1 MTLADAEPPQSSS
14 AQENDERWYL
24 KEITCLLDGGHFL
37 GDSTGFAGA
46 HFVLREDSEAVRVA
60 HDEVRDGGIE
70 PVVVLQHSEPLLQVE
85 TQQTDSSEQFG
96 LPEHQKDLLKDLRNC
111 KSRT

>member
-1 MTLADAEPPQSSS
+1 MGLADAELPHSPS
-14 AQENDERWYL
+14 AQENDERWHL
-24 KEITCLLDGGHFL
+24 KEVTCLLDGGHIL

-85 TQQTDSSEQFG
+85 TRQTASSEQFG
-96 LPEHQKDLLKDLRNC
+96 LPERQKDLLF
-111 KSRT
+111 

>member
-1 MTLADAEPPQSSS
+1 MDLADAEPPHASS
-14 AQENDERWYL
+14 AQEKEGRRYL
-24 KEITCLLDGGHFL
+24 KEVTCFLDGGHFF

-96 LPEHQKDLLKDLRNC
+96 LPECQKDLLF
-111 KSRT
+111 

>member
-1 MTLADAEPPQSSS
+1 MGHADADSPHSSS

-24 KEITCLLDGGHFL
+24 KKVTCLLDGGHFL

-60 HDEVRDGGIE
+60 HNEVRDGGIE
-70 PVVVLQHSEPLLQVE
+70 PVIVLQHGEPFLQVE

-96 LPEHQKDLLKDLRNC
+96 LPEHQKDLLF
-111 KSRT
+111 